1 MLYIKMGMGGNYS
14 VTQFSVRRRRCEFNS
29 AVSCVVDVR
38 IQESHACA
46 NVPVNGEGDSFYLK

>member
-38 IQESHACA
+38 IQKSHARA
-46 NVPVNGEGDSFYLK
+46 NVPVKGDSFYLK